1 MKFNLNMHKISIS
14 VTSLDVSSCVPRVL
28 QRGVNLQGMKKRM
41 QTFLI
46 LKGLWTPLFQ
56 TTMDVKKT
64 FDK

>member
-14 VTSLDVSSCVPRVL
+14 EASLDVSSCVHRVL
-28 QRGVNLQGMKKRM
+28 LRGVNLEGMKKRM